1 MTTSVKV
8 LIGAIVTALGV
19 AGLAYSLPILSNAAA
34 NKQMILLE
42 AQVQKM
48 PQGMT
53 VYIPIVLGSMGV
65 LVVGIALLSIG
76 ASESLVPPRRT
87 TPDLGESASQDRDS
101 RTSEAA

>member
-1 MTTSVKV
+1 
-8 LIGAIVTALGV
+8 
-19 AGLAYSLPILSNAAA
+19 
-34 NKQMILLE
+34 
-42 AQVQKM
+42 VQKM

-76 ASESLVPPRRT
+76 ASESLVPPGRT